1 MSRGRIRP
9 LTVGTT
15 RLTCATTQPVLLL
28 PPGDCACVQNKTEEQ
43 RGVGGGSQES
53 QELLPCLQGILEAAW
68 VGRGRVEEKRC
79 VMGES
84 HLQALSA

>member
-43 RGVGGGSQES
+43 RGVGGGAKSRRNYYRVCRASWKPRGWGGE
-53 QELLPCLQGILEAAW
+53 ELRR
-68 VGRGRVEEKRC
+68 RG
-79 VMGES
+79 
-84 HLQALSA
+84 A